1 MRNLFSLP
9 ALLLVILVSGC
20 ATTPKEPELP
30 LELRQILWEARYKEL
45 QQMNH
50 WQLMGRLGL
59 RVPDQ
64 SGSMS
69 VEWLQNQQDF
79 TVYLDGPLGQSL
91 AKIVSNGQGIV
102 VEADG
107 KRYQG
112 RTPEALLFSLTGW
125 QLPVSYLRFWIQ
137 GVPVPGIQETSM
149 QLDNKGQLS
158 HLQQAGWT
166 IDYLEYQSQS
176 PVSLPGRIRV
186 KKDDVQMTLVAR
198 RWQVK

>member
-1 MRNLFSLP
+1 MRNLLSLP
-9 ALLLVILVSGC
+9 ALLLIILVSGC

-30 LELRQILWEARYKEL
+30 LDLRQSLWEARHKQL

-50 WQLMGRLGL
+50 WELVGRLGL
-59 RVPDQ
+59 QVPDQ

-69 VEWLQNQQDF
+69 VEWLQNQQNF

-91 AKIVSNGQGIV
+91 ARIERSDQGIV

-107 KRYQG
+107 KRYEG
-112 RTPEALLFSLTGW
+112 RTPEALLFNITGW
-125 QLPVSYLRFWIQ
+125 QLPVSYLRFWVQ
-137 GVPVPGIQETSM
+137 GMPVPDIQAGAM
-149 QLDNKGQLS
+149 QLDNQGQLL
-158 HLQQAGWT
+158 HLQQAGWM
-166 IDYLEYQSQS
+166 IEYLEYRNQS

-186 KKDDVQMTLVAR
+186 VRDNIQMTLVAR

>member
-1 MRNLFSLP
+1 MRNLLSLP
-9 ALLLVILVSGC
+9 ALLLIILVSGC
-20 ATTPKEPELP
+20 ATAPKEPELP
-30 LELRQILWEARYKEL
+30 LELRQSLWENRHKQL
-45 QQMNH
+45 QQVNQ
-50 WQLMGRLGL
+50 WELMGRLGL

-69 VEWLQNQQDF
+69 VEWLQNRQNF

-91 AKIVSNGQGIV
+91 AKIERSDQGIV

-107 KRYQG
+107 RRYEG
-112 RTPEALLFSLTGW
+112 RTPEALLYDITGW
-125 QLPVSYLRFWIQ
+125 QLPVSYLRFWVQ
-137 GVPVPGIQETSM
+137 GMPVPDIQAGSM
-149 QLDNKGQLS
+149 KLDNRGQLS

-166 IDYLEYQSQS
+166 IEYLEYQNQS

-186 KKDDVQMTLVAR
+186 VRDNVQMTLVAR

>member
-1 MRNLFSLP
+1 MRNLFALP
-9 ALLLVILVSGC
+9 VLLLVIMISGC
-20 ATTPKEPELP
+20 ATAPKEPDLP
-30 LELRQILWEARYKEL
+30 LELRQTLWETRYKEL
-45 QQMNH
+45 QRMDH
-50 WQLMGRLGL
+50 WQLVGRLGL
-59 RVPDQ
+59 RVPGQ

-69 VEWLQNQQDF
+69 VEWLQNQQSF

-91 AKIVSNGQGIV
+91 AKIESSELGIL

-112 RTPEALLFSLTGW
+112 STPESLLYDLTGW
-125 QLPVSYLRFWIQ
+125 QLPVSYLRFWVQ
-137 GVPVPGIQETSM
+137 GMPVPDIQQTSM
-149 QLDNKGQLS
+149 QLDNQGQLS

-186 KKDDVQMTLVAR
+186 IKDDIQLTLVAR
-198 RWQVK
+198 RWQLK